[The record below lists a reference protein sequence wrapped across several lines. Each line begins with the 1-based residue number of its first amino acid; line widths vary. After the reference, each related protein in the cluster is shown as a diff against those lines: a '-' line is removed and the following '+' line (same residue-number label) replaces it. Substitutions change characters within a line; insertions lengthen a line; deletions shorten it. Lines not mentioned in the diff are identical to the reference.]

1 MGKGMNWGKTAQ
13 TSRMQSRGYES
24 TAASPQGDSKGPWTH
39 VKRAPAYRVGSD
51 GSRTLIDQKAEA
63 ASPRGGDAWRTI
75 VEVGTLAS
83 RNGKQ
88 VRVEW
93 KAIGH
98 NVFLAVSRYAMGSG
112 GGRWY
117 PETSIVFRK
126 DEAGELLALL
136 GKALDG
142 R

>member
-1 MGKGMNWGKTAQ
+1 MT
-13 TSRMQSRGYES
+13 
-24 TAASPQGDSKGPWTH
+24 
-39 VKRAPAYRVGSD
+39 GS
-51 GSRTLIDQKAEA
+51 A
-63 ASPRGGDAWRTI
+63 RGGDTWRTI

-98 NVFLAVSRYAMGSG
+98 NVFLAISRYTTGRG

-126 DEAGELLALL
+126 EEAEELRAMLD
-136 GKALDG
+136 KALNG